1 MNSVEVQRIKIY
13 GQRLSR
19 RVYTEDEDSGLWV
32 ACVAGGISVGE
43 CCFSGGAARRVR
55 TATRFAW
62 RFRRQKS
69 TPGTRIPPATQ
80 ARLWA
85 SGSVLFGSPVNR
97 N

>member
-1 MNSVEVQRIKIY
+1 MPAGSDILHNF
-13 GQRLSR
+13 

-43 CCFSGGAARRVR
+43 CCFCIASELREECVLPLASRGGSAAK
-55 TATRFAW
+55 
-62 RFRRQKS
+62 KS
-69 TPGTRIPPATQ
+69 TPGTRIPSATQ

-85 SGSVLFGSPVNR
+85 PGSVLFVSPANR